1 MEFSEFFKNVVHFY
15 KNDFFTD
22 VEISVFNTSSQ
33 EISSVCHCHKLVL
46 ASAIPQLKNI
56 LFSNED
62 SQIILQDIDSTE
74 VKNEIEKLYQSL
86 LQENMGNYDSS
97 KLCQIFSMKQE
108 KIMEFSDLQKELLE
122 TRMEIENLDDIG
134 TKYLTVHIED
144 LTHLKPDGDFYI
156 VSQKNG
162 DNLAAKVSKSGLS
175 LLEIMSRLF
184 QVPLKSILESDYQS
198 FYNQN
203 GVQEE
208 LNLLPYKNVENVKLE
223 TKIYFENVTNTKDC
237 LWMTLPSNV
246 ENELV
251 FQIVDFEDIEDQMFD
266 LVQVSNDN
274 KMSSVFKKEEIMAL
288 NDQEKCDFILRE
300 LTKILNL
307 SSRQELYFEPV
318 LKALFETHYIK
329 LYRQEALRIFHP
341 ESQVSSKKTKAKII
355 SKNITKVAII
365 DLKCPHEGCEK
376 TFKKKAG
383 YRKHVNYFHL
393 KEGSGVPCDQ
403 CGIIYQNFFYLRIH
417 KRQAHEHVT
426 CKECDEIFIGEN
438 ELGRHRRKVH
448 LTGNEHICEVCG
460 QGFKMRFYMKRH
472 KRYKRDFF

>member
-22 VEISVFNTSSQ
+22 VEISIFNTSSQ

-62 SQIILQDIDSTE
+62 SHIILQDIEISE
-74 VKNEIEKLYQSL
+74 VKSEIEDLYQSL
-86 LQENMGNYDSS
+86 LQENMGNFDSS

-108 KIMEFSDLQKELLE
+108 KIVEFSDLQKELLE
-122 TRMEIENLDDIG
+122 TRMEVEKMDDIE

-144 LTHLKPDGDFYI
+144 LTHLKPESDFYI

-162 DNLAAKVSKSGLS
+162 VNFAAKISKSGLS
-175 LLEIMSRLF
+175 LLEIISRLF
-184 QVPLKSILESDYQS
+184 QVPLKSIFESDYQS

-208 LNLLPYKNVENVKLE
+208 LNLMPYKNLENVKLE
-223 TKIYFENVTNTKDC
+223 TKIYFENVSKTKDC
-237 LWMTLPSNV
+237 LWVNLPSNI
-246 ENELV
+246 EKELI
-251 FQIVDFEDIEDQMFD
+251 FQIVDFEDIENQMFD
-266 LVQVSNDN
+266 LVQVSNN
-274 KMSSVFKKEEIMAL
+274 KMSLVFKKEEIMIL
-288 NDQEKCDFILRE
+288 NNAEKCELILQK

-307 SSRQELYFEPV
+307 SSIQELYCEPV
-318 LKALFETHYIK
+318 LKALFESHYTK
-329 LYRQEALRIFHP
+329 LYRQEALKIFHP
-341 ESQVSSKKTKAKII
+341 ETQVLKKKKSEII
-355 SKNITKVAII
+355 PKNITKVL

-393 KEGSGVPCDQ
+393 KEGSGVPCEQ
-403 CGIIYQNFFYLRIH
+403 CGIIYQNFFYLRMH
-417 KRQAHEHVT
+417 KRQAHEPVT
-426 CKECDEIFIGEN
+426 CKECEDIFIGEN

-448 LTGNEHICEVCG
+448 LTGTEHICEVCG

-472 KRYKRDFF
+472 KR